1 MKNPAL
7 RTTLLATLYG
17 LAAGA
22 AAAAVLSLMGL
33 VSDMVWSG
41 SRPRWYVFM
50 MVMAGGVLIAALRHW
65 YAGEGLSE
73 QIEATTRRA
82 HAQRGRDALLLA
94 LMAIVAVGFG
104 GAVGPEA
111 GILAVVSEL
120 SALVSML
127 IARNAAEERF
137 IAETGAAGALG
148 GLYGSPPGGAML
160 SQEQREAPRWQIYL
174 AGVAGLFGFL
184 LTASRVLPGNPIR
197 IELPE
202 HVSTRDGSDMLGA
215 MLPAM
220 VAAAIGLLF
229 VLILPQIEKQLGR
242 LGNVHVQTIVG
253 TTLFAA
259 LAACFP
265 ILLFSGHHELDAMLH
280 WARDAGMGAL
290 LVLALLKALALALCL
305 ASGWRGGA
313 AFPLLFIGAAAGAAT
328 LVLIPQIPVP
338 VALVAGMSA
347 ALTVGMG
354 RPIAAMPIA
363 AMLIAVLLIGPAAL
377 GPLCIGCL
385 VGWAASRL
393 APAPKLH

>member
-7 RTTLLATLYG
+7 RTTLLAALYG

-22 AAAAVLSLMGL
+22 AAAAVLWLMGA
-33 VSDMVWSG
+33 VSDIVWSG
-41 SRPRWYVFM
+41 SRARWYVFF
-50 MVMAGGVLIAALRHW
+50 MVMAGGVLIAILRHW
-65 YAGEGLSE
+65 HAGEGLAE
-73 QIEATTRRA
+73 QIETTTRRDDA
-82 HAQRGRDALLLA
+82 PKVRNALLLA

-127 IARNAAEERF
+127 IARNAVEERF
-137 IAETGAAGALG
+137 IAQTGAAGALG

-160 SQEQREAPRWQIYL
+160 SQEEHAAPRWQVYL
-174 AGVAGLFGFL
+174 AGVAGLLGFL
-184 LTASRVLPGNPIR
+184 LTASWILPGNPIR

-202 HVSTRDGSDMLGA
+202 HVSARDGSDMLGA
-215 MLPAM
+215 ILPAI
-220 VAAAIGLLF
+220 AGAAIGLLF
-229 VLILPQIEKQLGR
+229 VLILPQVEKRLGR
-242 LGNVHVQTIVG
+242 LGNVHVQTLVG
-253 TTLFAA
+253 TAFFAV

-265 ILLFSGHHELDAMLH
+265 ILLFSGHHELDAMLR
-280 WARDAGMGAL
+280 WAQDAGMGTL
-290 LVLALLKALALALCL
+290 LVLAFLKALALALCL

-313 AFPLLFIGAAAGAAT
+313 AFPLLFAGAAAGAAT
-328 LVLIPQIPVP
+328 LVLIPQIPVT

-347 ALTVGMG
+347 ALTAGMG
-354 RPIAAMPIA
+354 RPIA

-377 GPLCIGCL
+377 GSLCVGCL
-385 VGWAASRL
+385 VGWAASGL